1 MKTKAI
7 LFFIAV
13 VISVAL
19 AWAGQIRDG
28 SLSANSNGNNI
39 TIRWM
44 SEDEAGVAR
53 FEIERKSGVNGQFIS
68 LAPVTLRGDN
78 SVYEYVD
85 DSAFRVFTE
94 SIYQYQIKVIFAN
107 GSAPVVYGPITV
119 RHDVSTVR
127 RTWGSIKAMF
137 R

>member
-1 MKTKAI
+1 MKRTI
-7 LFFIAV
+7 IGLVLLLLIA
-13 VISVAL
+13 L
-19 AWAGQIRDG
+19 PLLAGQIRDG
-28 SLSANSNGNNI
+28 SLSANSNGTNI

-44 SEDEAGVAR
+44 SDDESGVAR

-68 LAPVTLRGDN
+68 LAPIALRGNN

-85 DSAFRVFTE
+85 DSAFRGFVE
-94 SIYQYQIKVIFAN
+94 SIYQYQIKVVFGN
-107 GSAPVVYGPITV
+107 GAPPVIYGPITV
-119 RHDVSTVR
+119 RHDVSSVR